1 MSCVGLARIVPLL
14 AAAWLA
20 AAPSS
25 TLAQADYPSRPIK
38 IVVPLPPGGTADILP
53 RIIGDK
59 LQAKWSQPVVIEN
72 RAGGGQHIGTE
83 AVARAEPD
91 GYTLLSSAAGPLVI
105 NPSLYP
111 NLGYDPLAFAPITVM
126 ASLPYVLVV
135 HPKVPAKNVAEL
147 VAYAKANP
155 DKLNYAAPGGG
166 SQTQLAVEWLKILSA
181 TKMTFVPYKGSAPAG
196 ADLIA
201 GHVDLMFDNLGNTLQ
216 HIRAG
221 RLRALAVANEQRLAE
236 FPDLPTMAETF
247 PGFVA
252 TSWFALL
259 APPKTPAPIVDK
271 LHSAIAETLRM
282 PDVERHLRGLGAAPG
297 GPTPAATAAFLRQ
310 ETERWRKVVVDANI
324 KPE

>member
-1 MSCVGLARIVPLL
+1 LLLAWLAPVLAHAQADFPSRAIKIIVPL
-14 AAAWLA
+14 A
-20 AAPSS
+20 
-25 TLAQADYPSRPIK
+25 
-38 IVVPLPPGGTADILP
+38 PGGTADILP
-53 RIIGDK
+53 RIIGEK
-59 LQAKWSQPVVIEN
+59 LSIRFGQPVVIEN

-91 GYTLLSSAAGPLVI
+91 GHTLLASAAGPLVI

-111 NLGYDPLAFAPITVM
+111 SLSYDPAAFAPVTIM

-135 HPKVPAKNVAEL
+135 NPRVPVSSIAEL

-181 TKMTFVPYKGSAPAG
+181 TKMTYVPYKGSAPAV
-196 ADLIA
+196 ADLVA
-201 GHVDLMFDNLGNTLQ
+201 GHVDLMFDNFGNSLQ

-221 RLRALAVANEQRLAE
+221 RLRALAIANEQRLAE
-236 FPDLPTMAETF
+236 FPDLPIMAETY

-259 APPKTPAPIVDK
+259 APPKTPAAIVDR
-271 LHSAIAETLRM
+271 LWQASTEALRM
-282 PDVERHLRGLGAAPG
+282 PDVEARLRGIGAAPG
-297 GPTPAATAAFLRQ
+297 GSTPAATAAFLRQ
-310 ETERWRKVVVDANI
+310 ETERWGKVIAQANI

>member
-1 MSCVGLARIVPLL
+1 MSAQTLRLCAVAMLVAATATAALAQAGYPNRTIKIIVPL
-14 AAAWLA
+14 A
-20 AAPSS
+20 
-25 TLAQADYPSRPIK
+25 
-38 IVVPLPPGGTADILP
+38 PGGTADVLP

-59 LQAKWSQPVVIEN
+59 LTARWRQPVIIEN
-72 RAGGGQHIGTE
+72 RPGGGQHIGTE

-91 GYTLLSSAAGPLVI
+91 GYTLLSSASGPLVV

-111 NLGYDPLAFAPITVM
+111 NLSYDPAAFEPITVM

-135 HPKVPAKNVAEL
+135 NPKVPAQSVAEL
-147 VAYAKANP
+147 IAYAKANP

-166 SQTQLAVEWLKILSA
+166 SQTQLATEWLKIL
-181 TKMTFVPYKGSAPAG
+181 TGTRMTFVPYKVSAPAIT
-196 ADLIA
+196 DLIA
-201 GHVDLMFDNLGNTLQ
+201 SHVDLMFDNLANSLP

-221 RLRALAVANEQRLAE
+221 RLRALAVANERRLAE

-259 APPKTPAPIVDK
+259 APPKTAAATVDK
-271 LHSAIAETLRM
+271 IWQAVAETLRM
-282 PDVERHLRGLGAAPG
+282 GEVERRMRELGADPG
-297 GPTPAATAAFLRQ
+297 GSTPAATGAFIRQ
-310 ETERWRKVVVDANI
+310 ETERWRKVIVQADI

>member
-1 MSCVGLARIVPLL
+1 MNAIGRVRIVVLL
-14 AAAWLA
+14 AAVCLA
-20 AAPSS
+20 AVPSVV
-25 TLAQADYPSRPIK
+25 LAQADYPSRPIK

-53 RIIGDK
+53 RIIGEK
-59 LQAKWSQPVVIEN
+59 LSARWGQPVVIEN

-91 GYTLLSSAAGPLVI
+91 GYTLLASAAGPLVI

-111 NLGYDPLAFAPITVM
+111 NLSYDPAAFAPVTIM

-135 HPKVPAKNVAEL
+135 HPKVPVTSVAEL

-181 TKMTFVPYKGSAPAG
+181 TKMTFVPYKGSVPAL
-196 ADLIA
+196 ADLVA
-201 GHVDLMFDNLGNTLQ
+201 GHVDLMFDNLGNSLQ

-221 RLRALAVANEQRLAE
+221 RLRALAVASEKRLPE

-247 PGFVA
+247 PGFIA

-271 LHSAIAETLRM
+271 LHAAIAEILRM
-282 PDVERHLRGLGAAPG
+282 PDVEARLHGLGAAPG

-310 ETERWRKVVVDANI
+310 ETARWSKVIAEANI

>member
-1 MSCVGLARIVPLL
+1 
-14 AAAWLA
+14 
-20 AAPSS
+20 
-25 TLAQADYPSRPIK
+25 
-38 IVVPLPPGGTADILP
+38 
-53 RIIGDK
+53 
-59 LQAKWSQPVVIEN
+59 VIEN

-91 GYTLLSSAAGPLVI
+91 GYTLLASAAGPLVI
-105 NPSLYP
+105 NPSLSP
-111 NLGYDPLAFAPITVM
+111 SLSYDPAAFAPVSIM

-135 HPKVPAKNVAEL
+135 NPRVPVSNVAEL

-181 TKMTFVPYKGSAPAG
+181 TKMTYVPYKGSAPAV
-196 ADLIA
+196 ADLVA
-201 GHVDLMFDNLGNTLQ
+201 GHVDLMFDNFGNSLQ

-221 RLRALAVANEQRLAE
+221 RLRALAIANEQRLAE
-236 FPDLPTMAETF
+236 FSDLPTMAETY

-259 APPKTPAPIVDK
+259 APPKTPAAIVDR
-271 LHSAIAETLRM
+271 LWQAVAEALRM
-282 PDVERHLRGLGAAPG
+282 PDVEARMRGIGAVPG
-297 GPTPAATAAFLRQ
+297 GSTPAATTAFLRQ
-310 ETERWRKVVVDANI
+310 ETERWSKVIAQANI

>member
-1 MSCVGLARIVPLL
+1 MSNAGRIWTLFLL
-14 AAAWLA
+14 AWLA
-20 AAPSS
+20 PALA
-25 TLAQADYPSRPIK
+25 LAQADFPTRAIK
-38 IVVPLPPGGTADILP
+38 IIVPLAPGGTADILP
-53 RIIGDK
+53 RIIGEK
-59 LQAKWSQPVVIEN
+59 LSMRFGQPVVIEN

-91 GYTLLSSAAGPLVI
+91 GYTLLASAAGPLVI

-111 NLGYDPLAFAPITVM
+111 SLSYDPAAFAPVTIM
-126 ASLPYVLVV
+126 ASLPYALVV
-135 HPKVPAKNVAEL
+135 NPRVPVSNVAEL

-181 TKMTFVPYKGSAPAG
+181 TKMTYVPYKGSAPAV
-196 ADLIA
+196 ADLVA
-201 GHVDLMFDNLGNTLQ
+201 GHVDLMFDNFGNSLQ

-221 RLRALAVANEQRLAE
+221 RLRALAIANERRLAE
-236 FPDLPTMAETF
+236 FPDLPIMAETY

-259 APPKTPAPIVDK
+259 APPKTPAAIVDR
-271 LHSAIAETLRM
+271 LWQAVAEALRM
-282 PDVERHLRGLGAAPG
+282 ADVEARMRGIGAAPG
-297 GPTPAATAAFLRQ
+297 GSTPAATAAFLRQ
-310 ETERWRKVVVDANI
+310 ETERWSKVIAQANI

>member
-1 MSCVGLARIVPLL
+1 MSNAGRILIILVL
-14 AAAWLA
+14 AWLA
-20 AAPSS
+20 PALA
-25 TLAQADYPSRPIK
+25 LAQADFPSRTIK
-38 IVVPLPPGGTADILP
+38 IIVPLAPGGTADILP
-53 RIIGDK
+53 RIIGEK
-59 LQAKWSQPVVIEN
+59 LSGRFGQPVVIEN

-91 GYTLLSSAAGPLVI
+91 GYTLLASAAGPLVI

-111 NLGYDPLAFAPITVM
+111 SLSYDPAAFAPVTIM

-135 HPKVPAKNVAEL
+135 NPRVPVSNVAEL

-155 DKLNYAAPGGG
+155 NKLNYAAPGGG

-181 TKMTFVPYKGSAPAG
+181 TKMTYVPYKGSAPAV
-196 ADLIA
+196 ADLVA
-201 GHVDLMFDNLGNTLQ
+201 GHVDLMFDNFGNSLQ

-221 RLRALAVANEQRLAE
+221 RLRALAIANEQRLAE
-236 FPDLPTMAETF
+236 FPDLPVMAETY

-259 APPKTPAPIVDK
+259 APPKTPA
-271 LHSAIAETLRM
+271 AILDRLWQAVAEALRM
-282 PDVERHLRGLGAAPG
+282 PEVEARMRGIGASPG
-297 GPTPAATAAFLRQ
+297 GSTPAATAAFLRQ
-310 ETERWRKVVVDANI
+310 ETERWSKVIAQANI

>member
-1 MSCVGLARIVPLL
+1 MSNAAQAWSLL
-14 AAAWLA
+14 LLAWLA
-20 AAPSS
+20 PALA
-25 TLAQADYPSRPIK
+25 LAQADYPARAIK
-38 IVVPLPPGGTADILP
+38 IIVPLAPGGTADILP
-53 RIIGDK
+53 RIIGEK
-59 LQAKWSQPVVIEN
+59 LSIRFGQPVVIEN

-91 GYTLLSSAAGPLVI
+91 GYTLLASAAGPLVI
-105 NPSLYP
+105 NPSLSP
-111 NLGYDPLAFAPITVM
+111 SLSYDPAAFAPVSIM

-135 HPKVPAKNVAEL
+135 NPRVPVSNVAEL

-181 TKMTFVPYKGSAPAG
+181 TKMTYVPYKGSAPAV
-196 ADLIA
+196 ADLVA
-201 GHVDLMFDNLGNTLQ
+201 GHVDLMFDNFGNSLQ

-221 RLRALAVANEQRLAE
+221 RLRALAIANEQRLAE
-236 FPDLPTMAETF
+236 FSDLPTMAETY

-259 APPKTPAPIVDK
+259 APPKTPAAIVDR
-271 LHSAIAETLRM
+271 LWQAVAEALRR
-282 PDVERHLRGLGAAPG
+282 PDVEARMRGIGAVPG
-297 GPTPAATAAFLRQ
+297 GSTPAATAAFLRQ
-310 ETERWRKVVVDANI
+310 ETERWSKVIAQANI

>member
-1 MSCVGLARIVPLL
+1 MSNAGRILIILVL
-14 AAAWLA
+14 AWLA
-20 AAPSS
+20 PALA
-25 TLAQADYPSRPIK
+25 LAQADFPSWTIK
-38 IVVPLPPGGTADILP
+38 IIVPLAPGGTADILP
-53 RIIGDK
+53 RIIGEK
-59 LQAKWSQPVVIEN
+59 LSGRFGQPVVIEN

-91 GYTLLSSAAGPLVI
+91 GYTLLASAAGPLVI

-111 NLGYDPLAFAPITVM
+111 SLSYDPAAFAPVTIM

-135 HPKVPAKNVAEL
+135 NPRVPVSNVAEL

-155 DKLNYAAPGGG
+155 NKLNYAAPGGG

-181 TKMTFVPYKGSAPAG
+181 TKMTYVPYKGSAPAV
-196 ADLIA
+196 ADLVA
-201 GHVDLMFDNLGNTLQ
+201 GHVDLMFDNFGNSLQ

-221 RLRALAVANEQRLAE
+221 RLRALAIANEQRLAE
-236 FPDLPTMAETF
+236 FPDLPVMAETY

-259 APPKTPAPIVDK
+259 APPKTPA
-271 LHSAIAETLRM
+271 AILDRLWQAVAEALRM
-282 PDVERHLRGLGAAPG
+282 PEVEARMRGIGASPG
-297 GPTPAATAAFLRQ
+297 GSTPAATAAFLRQ
-310 ETERWRKVVVDANI
+310 ETERWSKVIAQANI

>member
-1 MSCVGLARIVPLL
+1 MSDAGRIWTLL
-14 AAAWLA
+14 LLAWLA
-20 AAPSS
+20 PALA
-25 TLAQADYPSRPIK
+25 LAQGDYPNRTIK
-38 IVVPLPPGGTADILP
+38 IVVPLAPGGTADTLP
-53 RIIGDK
+53 RIIGEK
-59 LQAKWSQPVVIEN
+59 LSIRFVQPVVIEN

-91 GYTLLSSAAGPLVI
+91 GYTLLASAAGPLVI

-111 NLGYDPLAFAPITVM
+111 SLSYDPAAFAPVTIM

-135 HPKVPAKNVAEL
+135 NPRVPVSSIAEL

-181 TKMTFVPYKGSAPAG
+181 TKMTYVPYKGSAPAV
-196 ADLIA
+196 ADLVA
-201 GHVDLMFDNLGNTLQ
+201 GHVDLMFDNFGNSLQ

-221 RLRALAVANEQRLAE
+221 RLRALAIANEQRLAE
-236 FPDLPTMAETF
+236 FPDLPIMAETY

-259 APPKTPAPIVDK
+259 APPKTPAAIVDR
-271 LHSAIAETLRM
+271 LWQASTEALRM
-282 PDVERHLRGLGAAPG
+282 PDVEARLRGIGAAPG
-297 GPTPAATAAFLRQ
+297 GSTPAATAAFLRQ
-310 ETERWRKVVVDANI
+310 ETERWGKVIAQANI

>member
-1 MSCVGLARIVPLL
+1 MSNAARAASLL
-14 AAAWLA
+14 LLAWLA
-20 AAPSS
+20 PALA
-25 TLAQADYPSRPIK
+25 LAQADFPARAIK
-38 IVVPLPPGGTADILP
+38 IIVPLAPGGTADILP
-53 RIIGDK
+53 RIIGEK
-59 LQAKWSQPVVIEN
+59 LSIRFGQPVVIEN

-91 GYTLLSSAAGPLVI
+91 GYTLLASAAGPLVI
-105 NPSLYP
+105 NPSLSP
-111 NLGYDPLAFAPITVM
+111 SLSYDPAAFAPVTIM

-135 HPKVPAKNVAEL
+135 NPRVPVSNVAEL

-181 TKMTFVPYKGSAPAG
+181 TKMTYVPYKGSAPAV
-196 ADLIA
+196 ADLVA
-201 GHVDLMFDNLGNTLQ
+201 GHVDLMFDNFGNSLQ

-221 RLRALAVANEQRLAE
+221 RLRALAIANEQRLAE
-236 FPDLPTMAETF
+236 FPDLPTMAESY

-259 APPKTPAPIVDK
+259 APPKTPAAIVDR
-271 LHSAIAETLRM
+271 LWQAVAEALRM
-282 PDVERHLRGLGAAPG
+282 PDVEARMRGIGAVPG
-297 GPTPAATAAFLRQ
+297 GSTPAATMAFLRQ
-310 ETERWRKVVVDANI
+310 ETERWSKVIAQANI

>member
-1 MSCVGLARIVPLL
+1 MSNAGRILIILVLAWLAPALALAQAEFPSRTIKIIVPL
-14 AAAWLA
+14 A
-20 AAPSS
+20 
-25 TLAQADYPSRPIK
+25 
-38 IVVPLPPGGTADILP
+38 PGGTADILP
-53 RIIGDK
+53 RIIGEK
-59 LQAKWSQPVVIEN
+59 LSGRFGQPVVIEN

-91 GYTLLSSAAGPLVI
+91 GYTLLASAAGPLVI

-111 NLGYDPLAFAPITVM
+111 SLSYDPAAFAPVTIM

-135 HPKVPAKNVAEL
+135 NPRVPVSNVAEL

-155 DKLNYAAPGGG
+155 NKLNYAAPGGG

-181 TKMTFVPYKGSAPAG
+181 TKMTYVPYKGSAPAV
-196 ADLIA
+196 ADLVA
-201 GHVDLMFDNLGNTLQ
+201 GHVDLMFDNFGNSLQ

-221 RLRALAVANEQRLAE
+221 RLRALAIANEQRLAE
-236 FPDLPTMAETF
+236 FPDLPVMAETY

-259 APPKTPAPIVDK
+259 APPKTPA
-271 LHSAIAETLRM
+271 AILDRLWQAVAEALRM
-282 PDVERHLRGLGAAPG
+282 PEVEARMRGIGASPG
-297 GPTPAATAAFLRQ
+297 GSTPAATAAFLRQ
-310 ETERWRKVVVDANI
+310 ETERWSKVIAQANI

>member
-1 MSCVGLARIVPLL
+1 MSRPGRIWPLLLLAWLAPVLAHAQADFPSRAIKIIVPL
-14 AAAWLA
+14 A
-20 AAPSS
+20 
-25 TLAQADYPSRPIK
+25 
-38 IVVPLPPGGTADILP
+38 PGGTADILP
-53 RIIGDK
+53 RIIGEK
-59 LQAKWSQPVVIEN
+59 LSIRFGQPVVIEN

-91 GYTLLSSAAGPLVI
+91 GHTLLASAAGPLVI

-111 NLGYDPLAFAPITVM
+111 SLSYDPAAFAPVTIM

-135 HPKVPAKNVAEL
+135 NPRVPVSSIAEL

-181 TKMTFVPYKGSAPAG
+181 TKMTYVPYKGSAPAV
-196 ADLIA
+196 ADLVA
-201 GHVDLMFDNLGNTLQ
+201 GHVDLMFDNFGNSLQ

-221 RLRALAVANEQRLAE
+221 RLRALAIANEQRLAE
-236 FPDLPTMAETF
+236 FPDLPIMAETY

-259 APPKTPAPIVDK
+259 APPKTPAAIVDR
-271 LHSAIAETLRM
+271 LWQASTEALRM
-282 PDVERHLRGLGAAPG
+282 PDVEARLRGIGAAPG
-297 GPTPAATAAFLRQ
+297 GSTPAATAAFLRQ
-310 ETERWRKVVVDANI
+310 ETERWGKVIAQANI

>member
-1 MSCVGLARIVPLL
+1 MNQAARICTFL
-14 AAAWLA
+14 ALVWLA
-20 AAPSS
+20 SALA
-25 TLAQADYPSRPIK
+25 LAQADFPSRAIK
-38 IVVPLPPGGTADILP
+38 IIVPLAPGGTADILP
-53 RIIGDK
+53 RIIGEK
-59 LQAKWSQPVVIEN
+59 LSIRFRQPVVIEN

-91 GYTLLSSAAGPLVI
+91 GYTLLASAAGPLVI

-111 NLGYDPLAFAPITVM
+111 SLSYDPAAFAPITIM

-135 HPKVPAKNVAEL
+135 NPRVPVSNVAEL

-181 TKMTFVPYKGSAPAG
+181 TKMTYVPYKGSAPAV
-196 ADLIA
+196 ADLVA
-201 GHVDLMFDNLGNTLQ
+201 GHVDLMFDNFGNSLQ
-216 HIRAG
+216 HIRDG
-221 RLRALAVANEQRLAE
+221 RLRALAIASERRLPE
-236 FPDLPTMAETF
+236 FPDLPVMAETY

-259 APPKTPAPIVDK
+259 APPKTPAVIVDG
-271 LHSAIAETLRM
+271 LWQAAAEALRM
-282 PDVERHLRGLGAAPG
+282 PDVEARMRGIGAAPG
-297 GPTPAATAAFLRQ
+297 GSTPAATAAFLRQ
-310 ETERWRKVVVDANI
+310 ETERWSKVIAQANI

>member
-1 MSCVGLARIVPLL
+1 
-14 AAAWLA
+14 
-20 AAPSS
+20 
-25 TLAQADYPSRPIK
+25 
-38 IVVPLPPGGTADILP
+38 
-53 RIIGDK
+53 
-59 LQAKWSQPVVIEN
+59 
-72 RAGGGQHIGTE
+72 
-83 AVARAEPD
+83 
-91 GYTLLSSAAGPLVI
+91 
-105 NPSLYP
+105 
-111 NLGYDPLAFAPITVM
+111 
-126 ASLPYVLVV
+126 
-135 HPKVPAKNVAEL
+135 
-147 VAYAKANP
+147 
-155 DKLNYAAPGGG
+155 
-166 SQTQLAVEWLKILSA
+166 
-181 TKMTFVPYKGSAPAG
+181 MTFVPYKGSAPAG

-221 RLRALAVANEQRLAE
+221 RLRALAVASEQRLAD

-282 PDVERHLRGLGAAPG
+282 PDVERRLRALGAAPG

-310 ETERWRKVVVDANI
+310 ETERWRKVVVEANI

>member
-1 MSCVGLARIVPLL
+1 MSGACRIWTLL
-14 AAAWLA
+14 LLVWLA
-20 AAPSS
+20 PALA
-25 TLAQADYPSRPIK
+25 LAQADYPNRAIK
-38 IVVPLPPGGTADILP
+38 IVVPLAPGGTADILP
-53 RIIGDK
+53 RIIGEK
-59 LQAKWSQPVVIEN
+59 LSMRFGQPVVIEN

-91 GYTLLSSAAGPLVI
+91 GYTLLASAAGPLVI

-111 NLGYDPLAFAPITVM
+111 SLSYDPAAFAPVTIM

-135 HPKVPAKNVAEL
+135 NPRLPVSNVAEL

-181 TKMTFVPYKGSAPAG
+181 TKMTYVPYKGSAPAV
-196 ADLIA
+196 ADLVA
-201 GHVDLMFDNLGNTLQ
+201 GHVDLMFDNFGNSLQ

-221 RLRALAVANEQRLAE
+221 RLRALALANERRLAE
-236 FPDLPTMAETF
+236 FPNLPVMAETY
-247 PGFVA
+247 PGFAA

-259 APPKTPAPIVDK
+259 APPKTPAAIVHR
-271 LHSAIAETLRM
+271 LWLAAAEALRM
-282 PDVERHLRGLGAAPG
+282 SDVEARLRGLGAGPG
-297 GPTPAATAAFLRQ
+297 GSTPAATAAFLRQ
-310 ETERWRKVVVDANI
+310 ETERWSKVIAQANI